1 MGVKLTKVVRTAP
14 QKTGE
19 TSAPHTKPAAA
30 QTQQPAA
37 DMDMIQAAIN
47 EALKSQT
54 DAIREASEAAANA
67 AVEAVQ
73 TAVTKDKAAEIA
85 VPKVMNEVAA
95 QKLEDNLRKYIGSDI
110 RIHTADKEST
120 AGKLEMV
127 EDGWIKITNA
137 RSAGAAYYIDEDIVN
152 IRNIVR
158 VRFTKVITKEE
169 YRVFMNLDAPN
180 DANA

>member
-1 MGVKLTKVVRTAP
+1 MSIKLTKVVRTAP
-14 QKTGE
+14 QKTAE
-19 TSAPHTKPAAA
+19 RASSPTKPAATE
-30 QTQQPAA
+30 TQQPAA

-54 DAIREASEAAANA
+54 DAIKEASEAAAKA
-67 AVEAVQ
+67 AAVQ
-73 TAVTKDKAAEIA
+73 TESKDNMAEIA
-85 VPKVMNEVAA
+85 VPKVMNEASA
-95 QKLEDNLRKYIGSDI
+95 QKLEDNLRQYIGSDI

-152 IRNIVR
+152 IHNIVR
-158 VRFTKVITKEE
+158 VRFTKAITKED